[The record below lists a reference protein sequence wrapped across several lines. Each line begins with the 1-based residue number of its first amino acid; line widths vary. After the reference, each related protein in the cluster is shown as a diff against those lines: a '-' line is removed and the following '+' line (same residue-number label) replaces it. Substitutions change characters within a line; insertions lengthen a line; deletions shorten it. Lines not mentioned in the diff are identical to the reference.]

1 MMALW
6 GGRFTE
12 RSADAMSALSRSVHF
27 DWRLAPYEIEVNL
40 VHLEN
45 LIQLNIVSKEDG
57 DTLRKALLELAQDI
71 GSGKFIYI
79 NEDED
84 VHSAIER
91 GLIAK
96 AGPIGGSIRAGRS
109 RNDLVVT
116 DFKLYLI
123 DHLLEIGSAVA
134 ELITELNRQAEGNL
148 GVIAPGFTHTQHAQ
162 PITFAQELSKHS
174 HALIRDLDRILDW
187 HQRNNLSP
195 FGAGALSGSSIQP
208 NPKQSAGKLG
218 FSDVLT
224 NSIDAVSDRDFVAE
238 ALFIMAMVGVHL
250 SRIGEEFVLWSSSE
264 FDFVE
269 ISDQYSTGSSI
280 MPQKKNADVAELA
293 RGKSGRF
300 IGNLTS
306 LLVVLKAL
314 PFAYNRDLQ
323 EDKEPVFDSVEQ
335 LLMLLPA
342 LTGMVS
348 TAKFKEAKI
357 SQNAS
362 DGYSLATEIA
372 DYLAKSGLP
381 FAQAHEAAGA
391 CVKYCE
397 KNQIEL
403 HQIPTEAL
411 VKIHP
416 NLKSDV
422 LQLLTVQSAV
432 ETRSSEMGTAPKSV
446 RSAIAALNKDLAGML
461 QEISRIRDGYSGM
474 ISQ

>member
-1 MMALW
+1 MALW

-12 RSADAMSALSRSVHF
+12 GSSDAMSALSRSVHF

-40 VHLEN
+40 IHLEN
-45 LIQLNIVSKEDG
+45 LISQKVITKENG
-57 DTLRKALLELAQDI
+57 STLKSALLELASDI
-71 GSGKFIYI
+71 GKGTFSYLP
-79 NEDED
+79 EDED

-96 AGPIGGSIRAGRS
+96 VGEIGGSIRAGRS

-123 DHLLEIGSAVA
+123 DHLSEIAVSLGD
-134 ELITELNRQAEGNL
+134 LITALNQQAQANIS
-148 GVIAPGFTHTQHAQ
+148 VVAPGFTHTQHAQ
-162 PITFAQELSKHS
+162 PISFSQELSKHS
-174 HALIRDLDRILDW
+174 HALLRDIDRILDW
-187 HQRNNLSP
+187 HGRNNLSP
-195 FGAGALSGSSIQP
+195 FGAGALSGSPLQP
-208 NPKQSAGKLG
+208 NPEKSAAALG
-218 FSDVLT
+218 FSGILA

-264 FDFVE
+264 FNFVE

-306 LLVVLKAL
+306 LLIVLKGL

-323 EDKEPVFDSVEQ
+323 EDKEPVFDSVDQ

-342 LTGMVS
+342 ITGMVS
-348 TAKFKEAKI
+348 TSKFKAANI
-357 SQNAS
+357 SLNATS
-362 DGYSLATEIA
+362 GFSLATEIA
-372 DYLAKSGLP
+372 DYLAKSGVP
-381 FAQAHEAAGA
+381 FSQAHEAAGA
-391 CVKYCE
+391 CVRYCE
-397 KNQIEL
+397 EMGIEL
-403 HQIPTEAL
+403 HQIPVEQL
-411 VKIHP
+411 SKIHP
-416 NLKSDV
+416 QLKADV
-422 LQLLTVQSAV
+422 LKLLNAQSAIDS
-432 ETRSSEMGTAPKSV
+432 RSSGMGTSPKAV
-446 RSAIAALNKDLAGML
+446 EVAISTLNNELRNMIK
-461 QEISRIRDGYSGM
+461 EISRIRDNFSGM

>member
-1 MMALW
+1 MALW

-12 RSADAMSALSRSVHF
+12 SSSDAMSALSRSVHF

-40 VHLEN
+40 IHLEN
-45 LIQLNIVSKEDG
+45 LISQKVITKENG
-57 DTLRKALLELAQDI
+57 SALKSALLELAIDI
-71 GSGKFIYI
+71 GKGAFSYLP
-79 NEDED
+79 EDED

-96 AGPIGGSIRAGRS
+96 VGEIGGSIRAGRS

-123 DHLLEIGSAVA
+123 DHLSEIAVSLGD
-134 ELITELNRQAEGNL
+134 LITALNQQAQANIS
-148 GVIAPGFTHTQHAQ
+148 VVAPGFTHTQHAQ
-162 PITFAQELSKHS
+162 PISFSQELSKHS
-174 HALIRDLDRILDW
+174 HALLRDIDRILDW
-187 HQRNNLSP
+187 HDRNNLSP
-195 FGAGALSGSSIQP
+195 FGAGALSGSPLQP
-208 NPKQSAGKLG
+208 NPEKSAAALG
-218 FSDVLT
+218 FSGSIA

-264 FDFVE
+264 FNFVE

-306 LLVVLKAL
+306 LLIVLKGL

-323 EDKEPVFDSVEQ
+323 EDKEPVFDSVDQ

-342 LTGMVS
+342 ITGMVS
-348 TAKFKEAKI
+348 TSKFKAANI
-357 SQNAS
+357 SLNVTS
-362 DGYSLATEIA
+362 GFSLATEIA
-372 DYLAKSGLP
+372 DYLAKSGVP
-381 FAQAHEAAGA
+381 FSQAHEAAGA
-391 CVKYCE
+391 CVRYCE
-397 KNQIEL
+397 EMSIEL
-403 HQIPTEAL
+403 HQIPTEQL
-411 VKIHP
+411 SKIHSQLKP
-416 NLKSDV
+416 DLINL
-422 LQLLTVQSAV
+422 LNAQAAV
-432 ETRSSEMGTAPKSV
+432 DSRSSGMGTAPKSV
-446 RSAIAALNKDLAGML
+446 DRAISELNGDLAKMM
-461 QEISRIRDGYSGM
+461 QEISRIRDNFSGM